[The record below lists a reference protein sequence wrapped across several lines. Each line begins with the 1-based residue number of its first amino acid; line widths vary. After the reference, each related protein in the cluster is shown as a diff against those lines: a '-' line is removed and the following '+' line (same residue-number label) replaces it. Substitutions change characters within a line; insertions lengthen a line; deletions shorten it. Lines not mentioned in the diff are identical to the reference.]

1 MTTPA
6 TETLVIIAVKA
17 VRDPDAIKRY
27 TAAVAPQVARHG
39 GRTIAQG
46 FELFEGTSDAKLV
59 VVQAW
64 PSADAFR
71 AWQADPDY
79 APFLKLRRDAAD
91 IWMVIVPPVAAA
103 APLIAQAA

>member
-1 MTTPA
+1 MTVPT
-6 TETLVIIAVKA
+6 TETLVIITVKE

-27 TAAVAPQVARHG
+27 TAAVAPQVAKHG

-46 FELFEGTSDAKLV
+46 FELFEGESDAKLV

-79 APFLKLRRDAAD
+79 APWLKLRHEAAT
-91 IWMVIVPPVAAA
+91 ISMVIVPPAAA
-103 APLIAQAA
+103 